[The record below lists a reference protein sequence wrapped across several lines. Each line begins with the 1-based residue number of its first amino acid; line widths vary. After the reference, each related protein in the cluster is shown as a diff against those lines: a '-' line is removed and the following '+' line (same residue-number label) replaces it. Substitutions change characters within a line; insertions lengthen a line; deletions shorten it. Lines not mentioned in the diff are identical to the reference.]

1 MLLEP
6 LQKPGTPLFQRYKRC
21 NWEIERKPED
31 DEDGGLIFPVSKH
44 TTDIVP

>member
-6 LQKPGTPLFQRYKRC
+6 LQKPETPLFQRYKRC

-31 DEDGGLIFPVSKH
+31 DEDGGYIFFFF
-44 TTDIVP
+44 